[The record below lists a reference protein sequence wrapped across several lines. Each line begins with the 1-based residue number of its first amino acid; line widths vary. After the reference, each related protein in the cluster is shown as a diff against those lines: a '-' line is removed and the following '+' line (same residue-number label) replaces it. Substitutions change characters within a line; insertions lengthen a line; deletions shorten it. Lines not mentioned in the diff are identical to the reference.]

1 MKKMRKVLAT
11 AATVLAVSLL
21 APTAAFAQG
30 GTGGGIGGG
39 SGGDTSQ
46 GDWHWRSS
54 AYDESGKA
62 WNEFLEK
69 NGVSEKTALREVNS
83 RVGETKV
90 CEESKVVWW
99 IADKRGKWTFNYTGR
114 TDTRGGSDVW
124 HPRKSYGRAPLQGEA
139 DAFRKW
145 DREENGNKFKSK
157 PGYTIICSG
166 AFDVPDKTWTETT
179 EKVVGKEVTTEDFNE
194 QYSWYTQVTPG
205 LLINGEDPIGENNLH
220 PQKSKVTKT
229 AYGELWDKVK
239 NKKVKPNA
247 EELTKL
253 VKDAKAKD
261 AKSSRQTVDLD
272 AQNKAGMAEGG
283 ILNVTEQTRYAK
295 MSVSTTVVT
304 IRTTTCNF
312 TQEWDYDKKK
322 WKDATKECS
331 DKDHK
336 EESSTRSVTQGTLK
350 NTGFWQLLSVHC
362 NLDEFN
368 ALVNSSK
375 DITVQDSGDPS
386 KGVSAVAVTKKYDQ
400 TPAQLPFGQSTNSNA
415 AQAATGDLGFFDK
428 ECPFNC
434 RAEGDGATD
443 KNGAADNV
451 GAKGNKGNK
460 YGAKADDGVNSNY
473 YELFRDNETT
483 TIKPDV
489 WFPASSGVVDYDGH
503 APLSTTITRDAD
515 GTPELGKFVKIT
527 TDDGKKLFTAEDN
540 APVTQKNYSVDTFST
555 ATATQLA
562 GLVEGVTV
570 KSSWASEDARPQ
582 IFNFKWEYAPTV
594 SMKVPTAGL
603 GFGAG
608 SGKQTIGS
616 SSTLKT
622 AVEGKC
628 VGQYGT
634 GEGYDTSSIAK
645 NSGTGT
651 SNEVDGKIL
660 GEAGK
665 DAAKDP
671 TNLVVKFIRSASE

>member
-1 MKKMRKVLAT
+1 MKKMRKVLA
-11 AATVLAVSLL
+11 AASAALAISLL
-21 APTAAFAQG
+21 APTAAFAGG

-39 SGGDTSQ
+39 DGGDTSQ
-46 GDWHWRSS
+46 GGWHWRSA
-54 AYDESGKA
+54 AYDETGKA
-62 WNEFLEK
+62 WTEFLEK
-69 NGVSEKTALREVNS
+69 SGVSEKTALKEVNG
-83 RVGETKV
+83 RVGETQV

-99 IADKRGKWTFNYTGR
+99 IADKRGKWTFNFTGQ
-114 TDTRGGSDVW
+114 TDSRGGSDVW
-124 HPRKSYGRAPLQGEA
+124 HPRKSYGRAPLKGEA

-145 DREENGNKFKSK
+145 DREENGNKFKDK

-166 AFDVPDKTWTETT
+166 AFDVPDKTWTEKT
-179 EKVVGKEVTTEDFNE
+179 EKVVGKKVTTEDFNE

-205 LLINGEDPIGENNLH
+205 LLDNGTDPIGEDNLH
-220 PQKSKVTKT
+220 SQKSKVTKT

-239 NKKVKPNA
+239 TKKIKPNA
-247 EELTKL
+247 SELTKL
-253 VKDAKAKD
+253 VKEAKAKD
-261 AKSSRQTVDLD
+261 AKASRQTLNLD

-295 MSVSTTVVT
+295 MSVATTVVT

-322 WKDATKECS
+322 WKPATKECS

-362 NLDEFN
+362 NLDAFN
-368 ALVNSSK
+368 ALVNSSE
-375 DITVQDSGDPS
+375 DITVKDSGDSS
-386 KGVSAVAVTKKYDQ
+386 KGISAVAVTKKYDQ
-400 TPAQLPFGQSTNSNA
+400 IPSQLPFGQSSNSNA
-415 AQAATGDLGFFDK
+415 AQAATGELGFFDK

-434 RAEGDGATD
+434 RVEGDGASE
-443 KNGAADNV
+443 KNGADDNV
-451 GAKGNKGNK
+451 GEKGNKGNK

-473 YELFRDNETT
+473 YELFRDNEAT

-489 WFPASSGVVDYDGH
+489 WFPANSAVVDYDGH
-503 APLSTTITRDAD
+503 EPLSTTITRNED
-515 GTPELGKFVKIT
+515 GTPKLGEFVTIT
-527 TDDGKKLFTAEDN
+527 TDKGKKLFVADDN

-555 ATATQLA
+555 TTATQLA

-570 KSSWASEDARPQ
+570 KSSWASEDARPY
-582 IFNFKWEYAPTV
+582 IFNFKWEYAPVV
-594 SMKVPTAGL
+594 STKVPTTGL
-603 GFGAG
+603 GFGGG

-622 AVEGKC
+622 TVDGKC

-634 GEGYDTSSIAK
+634 DKGYDTSTIAK
-645 NSGTGT
+645 GTGTGT

-660 GEAGK
+660 GESGK
-665 DAAKDP
+665 DAASDP